1 MIERYSRTEPV
12 RIVDIEKEFIDN
24 AQGSAAG
31 TTNPCLLDD
40 SQVSTIADADAPVND
55 KNALQGNVLN
65 AVATSP
71 ARAESTH
78 MDRCVNLCYES
89 ASVNAWD

>member
-12 RIVDIEKEFIDN
+12 RIVDIEQEFIDN

-71 ARAESTH
+71 ARAESTR